1 MNSVTLTNASPAAS
15 NTRATNLIA
24 RHPIAAVLVIMFAL
38 AWSVWIPAALGSQ
51 GLIPFQVPQVLGV
64 LIGWAPAIAAIVVT
78 GITEGRKGI
87 VALLKRFLIV
97 RVGLAWYAVALF
109 GIAAAILG
117 GIGLYVLFG
126 GTMPKIPVANVPL
139 PTAVLVFLITVG
151 FGFLVNTEEVAWRGF
166 MLPRLQMRH
175 SALVASVL
183 IAIPE
188 MLLHLPS
195 FFDKDAVFYQTVGIG
210 TFSVFTFALA
220 ILYTWLFNNT
230 RGSLLLVT
238 LAHASQNAWA
248 NLLSDNSAAPF
259 YGTVALL
266 WLAVVIVIFVFG
278 ARRLSRQ
285 AVASE
290 TGLRNEQ

>member
-1 MNSVTLTNASPAAS
+1 MKTVTLTTASTAAS
-15 NTRATNLIA
+15 NTRAANLIV
-24 RHPIAAVLVIMFAL
+24 RHPVASVLFIMFAL
-38 AWSVWIPAALGSQ
+38 AWSVWIPATLGSL
-51 GLIPFQVPQVLGV
+51 GLIPFQVPQALGL
-64 LIGWAPAIAAIVVT
+64 LIGWAPALAAIVVT
-78 GITEGRKGI
+78 GLTEGTTGI

-97 RVGLAWYAVALF
+97 RVDLKWYAVALF
-109 GIAAAILG
+109 GMAAAILG

-126 GTMPKIPVANVPL
+126 GAMPKIPVADVPL
-139 PTAVLVFLITVG
+139 PTAVLVFFITVG

-166 MLPRLQMRH
+166 ILPRLQRRH

-195 FFDKDAVFYQTVGIG
+195 FFDKDAVFYQSVGIV

-259 YGTVALL
+259 YGTVAIL
-266 WLAVVIVIFVFG
+266 WLAVVIVIFLFG
-278 ARRLSRQ
+278 GKRLSRQ
-285 AVASE
+285 AAAPE
-290 TGLRNEQ
+290 TGLNQ